1 MKKYLSILFFLFC
14 IHTSFAQDDPPG
26 GASRLKEKM
35 VEYIENKL
43 GLSKPEAERFEP
55 LFTDY
60 LNQQRLAKKEFG
72 GDRLLLQSEVIKLRI
87 NFRDKIKP
95 IIGEKRSNDVF
106 HYEREFVQKVQDV
119 QKERMQEHKEGRPNN
134 RKNSEL

>member
-14 IHTSFAQDDPPG
+14 IHTTFAQDDPPG
-26 GASRLKEKM
+26 GAARLKEKM
-35 VEYIENKL
+35 VEYIQNKL

-60 LNQQRLAKKEFG
+60 LNQLREVKKEHK
-72 GDRLLLQSEVIKLRI
+72 GDRLLLQDKVIDVRI
-87 NFRDKIKP
+87 KFREKIKP
-95 IIGEKRSNDVF
+95 VIGEKRSNDVF
-106 HYEREFVQKVQDV
+106 QYEREFVQKIQDIN
-119 QKERMQEHKEGRPNN
+119 KDRMQERKEGRPNK